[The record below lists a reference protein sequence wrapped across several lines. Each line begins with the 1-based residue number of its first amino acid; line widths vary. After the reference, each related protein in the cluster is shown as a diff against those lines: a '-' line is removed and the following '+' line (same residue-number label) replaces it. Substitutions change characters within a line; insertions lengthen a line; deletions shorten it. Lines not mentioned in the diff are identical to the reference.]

1 MSEQQ
6 QQQLYAFAEWLPTRH
21 PEFEGMTQDQII
33 QVLNKLSETD
43 EGLLQVQQYMNDF
56 QEELNSKEP
65 KLKAGGKINAF
76 ICKHAKGGRVDCGC
90 TQKAQDGGLV
100 RASAYYANHANEGI
114 IRKLQNFLSARG
126 YDLGDAGIDGKFG
139 QKTYEAIKQYQRDN
153 GLVDDGMWGEDTN
166 LVHRVLG
173 AGDTTFNGP
182 RSGAHPGKHTFT
194 QSYKGQ
200 TSYAIPEQEDA
211 YLRNVTNRAYNDA
224 NWFWGDTDDAK
235 AARDFLYK
243 RNGGNEF
250 IQDIYENY
258 TSPELQQK
266 IAYSKLPTN
275 VQQTRYNQGISDAV
289 SDAGKT
295 GAKVGAVIG
304 GTMLAA
310 EAIPAAI
317 EYAPQVMSSLRNYGQ
332 FLRNSANDL
341 AKAGYRP
348 TGAVRTG
355 TTHASQGFAGKEFAG
370 KEASSYLQ
378 AILENGASGA
388 PTASSSIGWA
398 KPFIHNA
405 LATGFENGGKVASAQ
420 NELPIAK
427 DAKSGR
433 KAAERNTVKVADNG
447 IAKKRRV
454 GAAMDKSGGQHVYE
468 GSTIRGN
475 WADTWASV
483 PTPGDTVVIQRIPV
497 ASGNDTSTRTYP
509 MGSDEYNSVMS
520 RMRPLFKGFFPT
532 YKTGGKIEKA
542 QKGSVIDYYRNKWSN
557 DYNRVKQGW
566 NKFKESAPGKVWNAF
581 MPNPN
586 SETGMIGAFTPGTTF
601 VARIPKQKPTI
612 RISENLGNGKFSAI
626 DDFGRTVLY
635 DAERD
640 KGLFQVIDKNDI
652 IWKSGKDWDIDL
664 PMIKSNYNIP
674 DLNNIIKFSWPKF
687 IGRNV
692 LLPASGVVGSA
703 AAGSYVAT
711 KKDKNK
717 KSENK

>member
-1 MSEQQ
+1 MNRFTNPLKYAEGGQMSEQQ

-43 EGLLQVQQYMNDF
+43 EGLLQVQQYMSDF
-56 QEELNSKEP
+56 QEELNNKEP

-100 RASAYYANHANEGI
+100 RARAYYANHANEGI

-139 QKTYEAIKQYQRDN
+139 QNTYEAIKQYQRDN

-166 LVHRVLG
+166 LVHLVLG

-200 TSYAIPEQEDA
+200 TSYATPEQEDA

-332 FLRNSANDL
+332 FLRNGANDL
-341 AKAGYRP
+341 ARAGYRP

-378 AILENGASGA
+378 AVLENGASGT

-405 LATGFENGGKVASAQ
+405 LATGFENGGKVAFAQ
-420 NELPIAK
+420 NGLPVAK

-433 KAAERNTVKVADNG
+433 KAAERNTVRVADNG

-520 RMRPLFKGFFPT
+520 RMRPLFKGFFSS
-532 YKTGGKIEKA
+532 YRIGGKLKSLP
-542 QKGSVIDYYRNKWSN
+542 QVPTNLNK
-557 DYNRVKQGW
+557 
-566 NKFKESAPGKVWNAF
+566 
-581 MPNPN
+581 
-586 SETGMIGAFTPGTTF
+586 
-601 VARIPKQKPTI
+601 
-612 RISENLGNGKFSAI
+612 
-626 DDFGRTVLY
+626 
-635 DAERD
+635 
-640 KGLFQVIDKNDI
+640 
-652 IWKSGKDWDIDL
+652 
-664 PMIKSNYNIP
+664 
-674 DLNNIIKFSWPKF
+674 
-687 IGRNV
+687 
-692 LLPASGVVGSA
+692 
-703 AAGSYVAT
+703 T
-711 KKDKNK
+711 KH
-717 KSENK
+717 ENKQNIK

>member
-1 MSEQQ
+1 MNRFTNPLKYAEGGQMSEQQ

-56 QEELNSKEP
+56 QEELNSKES

-100 RASAYYANHANEGI
+100 RARAYYANHANEGI

-200 TSYAIPEQEDA
+200 TSYATPEQEDS
-211 YLRNVTNRAYNDA
+211 YLRNITNRAYNDA

-235 AARDFLYK
+235 AARDFLYR

-258 TSPELQQK
+258 TSPELQQR
-266 IAYSKLPTN
+266 IAYSKLPIN
-275 VQQTRYNQGISDAV
+275 IQQTRYNQGISDAI

-332 FLRNSANDL
+332 FLRNGANDL
-341 AKAGYRP
+341 ARAGYRP

-355 TTHASQGFAGKEFAG
+355 TTHASQGFAGREFAG

-378 AILENGASGA
+378 AVLENGASGT

-398 KPFIHNA
+398 KPFVHNA
-405 LATGFENGGKVASAQ
+405 LATGFENGGNIPGYKPGGWIRSLIDRARNKSNGVQQIHVTGFDPDGSSKDPFYASKIIETLPNAHQ
-420 NELPIAK
+420 RTINSTWLGMGQLPQRDTTIVTPDGKISNTDSNWKSENEKFDNAKYTQIPGTTIDDYVQQKLKNNELEYENGGPLKAQEGFPIAK

-433 KAAERNTVKVADNG
+433 KAAMKNTVKVGDNG
-447 IAKKRRV
+447 IAKRRRV

-483 PTPGDTVVIQRIPV
+483 PTPGDTIVIQRIPV

-520 RMRPLFKGFFPT
+520 RMRPLFKGFFST
-532 YKTGGKIEKA
+532 YKKGGKVEK
-542 QKGSVIDYYRNKWSN
+542 
-557 DYNRVKQGW
+557 
-566 NKFKESAPGKVWNAF
+566 
-581 MPNPN
+581 
-586 SETGMIGAFTPGTTF
+586 
-601 VARIPKQKPTI
+601 
-612 RISENLGNGKFSAI
+612 L
-626 DDFGRTVLY
+626 
-635 DAERD
+635 
-640 KGLFQVIDKNDI
+640 
-652 IWKSGKDWDIDL
+652 
-664 PMIKSNYNIP
+664 
-674 DLNNIIKFSWPKF
+674 
-687 IGRNV
+687 
-692 LLPASGVVGSA
+692 
-703 AAGSYVAT
+703 
-711 KKDKNK
+711 
-717 KSENK
+717 ENK